1 MTMRWENMT
10 AGEIIEALSKAPKDY
25 KVYNGMSSYDFI
37 TGIVLDVN
45 TDSIIFVNNYT
56 INEYLGEPERYKILG
71 HGEEK
76 NNIKQE

>member
-1 MTMRWENMT
+1 MTMRWKNMT
-10 AGEIIEALSKAPKDY
+10 AGELIEALRKAPRDY
-25 KVYNGMSSYDFI
+25 KVYQDSGSYDFI

-71 HGEEK
+71 HGEEEK
-76 NNIKQE
+76 

>member
-1 MTMRWENMT
+1 MRMRWENMT
-10 AGEIIEALSKAPKDY
+10 AGEIIEALSKAPRDY
-25 KVYNGMSSYDFI
+25 KVYNGCSSYDFI

-71 HGEEK
+71 HGEEEK
-76 NNIKQE
+76 

>member
-10 AGEIIEALSKAPKDY
+10 AGEIIEALSKAPRDY
-25 KVYNGMSSYDFI
+25 KVYNGCDRDFI
-37 TGIVLDVN
+37 TCIILDVN

-71 HGEEK
+71 HGKEER
-76 NNIKQE
+76 

>member
-1 MTMRWENMT
+1 MT

-25 KVYNGMSSYDFI
+25 KVYNGCDRDFI

-71 HGEEK
+71 HGEEEK
-76 NNIKQE
+76 

>member
-25 KVYNGMSSYDFI
+25 KVSQDSGWDFI
-37 TGIVLDVN
+37 TGVVLDVN

-56 INEYLGEPERYKILG
+56 INRYLGEPERYKILG
-71 HGEEK
+71 HGKEEK
-76 NNIKQE
+76 